1 MPLRWLE
8 NSGTSSRANVG
19 TMTFLAKFARTSRE
33 EADEQIEHG
42 VAPEP
47 VGPEAFVPVSGT
59 RYRARRAKSGSA
71 SPSAPAAPTCSA

>member
-1 MPLRWLE
+1 MARELRDIFTRERGDDHL
-8 NSGTSSRANVG
+8 SREVRAH
-19 TMTFLAKFARTSRE
+19 LDE

-47 VGPEAFVPVSGT
+47 VGPEAFVPVSRT